1 MSRPHGPLLTN
12 SCACIIQPDGIVTS
26 QFAHKHEP
34 FSDSMAEKNA
44 RDFIRAIIDND
55 LRAGRCSKIITR
67 FPPEPN
73 GFPHIGHAKSV
84 TLNFGLALEY
94 GGTCYLRFDDTNPT
108 TEDVQYVEAIKSA
121 LTWLGYSWGEKEFY
135 ASDYFEQLY
144 KWACR
149 LVRKGLAYVDDLP
162 EEEIRAYR
170 GTVTELGRKSP
181 YRERSVA
188 ENLELFARMR
198 AGEFGDGT
206 RVLRAKIDMEHHNM
220 KMRDP
225 LMYRI
230 RHAHHYRQENA
241 WCIYPFY
248 DWAHGQSD
256 AIEGITHSI
265 CTLEFTPNRVL
276 YDWYLDALGIS
287 PRPFQYEFA
296 RLNLGYAITSKR
308 KLLRLVTEGHVD
320 GWDDPR
326 MPTLAGVERRGI
338 TPAAIRSFCNAVGTT
353 KVDSIS
359 DPGLLDHHVRDDLN
373 RQAPRVMCVLD
384 PLRVTLTNYPPDNRE
399 TLHAP
404 YWPHDIGREGTRPVP
419 FSASLFV
426 DRSDFSEN
434 PKKGFRR
441 LSPGAYVRLRY
452 AYVIRCDGVI
462 RDEAGGVVEVLCT
475 WFQESRSGGDGQGPK
490 ARGTIHW
497 VDASASLPAEVRLY
511 ERLFSVEVPGE
522 DFITQLNPTSKL
534 VMRNSRVEPSVLD
547 DPAGVRYQFTRLGYF
562 WRDPGHPSNGP
573 LVFNRIASL
582 RDSWT
587 KLKAVPTPMPR
598 SPAERVVIQDAGSSA
613 LSEED
618 QAWLAQHGLSES
630 IGRALLRA
638 PGARGFFEDALG
650 AASAQPLASWVV
662 NQLLPAAKGKKL
674 TSLPFEARAFGRLV
688 TLVAANQASSHQARE
703 VLAEMVLAGGDPDI
717 LLEAKQASTLD
728 NEFTLR
734 TIIDELLSRYPD
746 KVSLYRK
753 GKTGLLGFFVGQ
765 VVKATGG
772 AAPPKLVRALL
783 QEQLDQ
789 HTA

>member
-1 MSRPHGPLLTN
+1 
-12 SCACIIQPDGIVTS
+12 
-26 QFAHKHEP
+26 
-34 FSDSMAEKNA
+34 MAEKNV
-44 RDFIRAIIDND
+44 RDFIRAVIDKD
-55 LRAGRCSKIITR
+55 LRSGRCSKIITR

-73 GFPHIGHAKSV
+73 GFPHIGHAKSIA
-84 TLNFGLALEY
+84 LNFGLALEY
-94 GGTCYLRFDDTNPT
+94 GGSCHLRFDDTNPT
-108 TEDVQYVEAIKSA
+108 TEDVRYVEAIKSA
-121 LTWLGYSWGEKEFY
+121 LIWLGYNWSGKEFY

-144 KWACR
+144 QWACQ
-149 LVRKGLAYVDDLP
+149 LIRKRLAYVDDLP

-170 GTVTELGRKSP
+170 GTVTEPGRKSP
-181 YRERSVA
+181 YREREVE

-206 RVLRAKIDMEHHNM
+206 RVLRAKIDMAHHNM

-230 RHAHHYRQENA
+230 RHAHHYRQGNA

-276 YDWYLDALGIS
+276 YDWYLDALGIN

-296 RLNLGYAITSKR
+296 RLNLGYTITSKR
-308 KLLRLVTEGHVD
+308 KLLRLVAEGHVD

-326 MPTLAGVERRGI
+326 MPTLAGAQRRGV
-338 TPAAIRSFCNAVGTT
+338 TPAAIRSLCNAVGTT

-359 DPGLLDHHVRDDLN
+359 DPSLLDHHVRDDLN
-373 RQAPRVMCVLD
+373 RQAPRVMCVLE
-384 PLRVTLTNYPPDNRE
+384 PLRVTLTNYPSDRRE
-399 TLHAP
+399 ILHAP
-404 YWPHDIGREGTRPVP
+404 YWPRDIGREGTRPVP
-419 FSASLFV
+419 FSASLFI

-452 AYVIRCDGVI
+452 AYVIRCDSVT
-462 RDEAGGVVEVLCT
+462 RDEAGEVVEVLCT
-475 WFQESRSGGDGQGPK
+475 WFQESRSGGVGHGPK

-522 DFITQLNPTSKL
+522 DFMTQLNPTSKL
-534 VMRNSRVEPSVLD
+534 VMQDSRVEPSVLD

-562 WRDPGHPSNGP
+562 WRDPGHPANGP
-573 LVFNRIASL
+573 LVFNRIAPL

-587 KLKAVPTPMPR
+587 RLTQDVR
-598 SPAERVVIQDAGSSA
+598 SGSTSVQTGAHVLRERVAPSPPYGEPPA
-613 LSEED
+613 LSVED
-618 QAWLAQHGLSES
+618 QAWLAQYGLSDP

-650 AASAQPLASWVV
+650 AAPPQPLASWLV

-688 TLVAANQASSHQARE
+688 ALVARKQASSHQARE
-703 VLAEMVLAGGDPDI
+703 ILAEMVLAGGDPDN

-728 NEFTLR
+728 DEFTLR
-734 TIIDELLSRYPD
+734 AIIDELLSRYPD
-746 KVSLYRK
+746 KVSLYRE
-753 GKTGLLGFFVGQ
+753 GKKGLLGFFIGQ
-765 VVKATGG
+765 VVKTTCG
-772 AAPPKLVRALL
+772 AAPPRLVRALL

-789 HTA
+789 HTT